1 MTSSNQKAT
10 AKHRVLLRYLKAIWD
25 LLRAAYIEW
34 RHDNAQI
41 FGAALAF
48 YTTISIAPL
57 LIIVITVFGRVLGTK
72 KVQVELLQRIQ
83 EAISPQAA
91 QAVKMLMEALYP
103 SGTGMIATA
112 FAIGLILYGS
122 TRAIVMLAQTLNLM
136 WGVEPDF
143 KVNVRHLIKV
153 RIRAFVMVLVLG
165 FLLLISLVTSTGL
178 VVSGGV
184 IGPLVPIPIWL
195 LRTIDFFISLALV
208 TLLFAL
214 IYKALADIDI
224 AWKDV
229 WIGSAITTALFTLG
243 RLLLGLF
250 FAHQQTASPHV
261 AVTALVVLLWIYYCS
276 QIVLFGAEIT
286 KVYVRWYKSLFITHF
301 RLGYFSHGR
310 QS

>member
-1 MTSSNQKAT
+1 MASPNPKA
-10 AKHRVLLRYLKAIWD
+10 AAQPRVLLRYLKAFWD
-25 LLRAAYIEW
+25 LFRAAYGEW
-34 RHDNAQI
+34 RRDHAQI

-83 EAISPQAA
+83 DAISPQAA

-103 SGTGMIATA
+103 SGTGMLATA

-136 WGVEPDF
+136 WGVKPDF

-165 FLLLISLVTSTGL
+165 FLLLISLVISTGL

-184 IGPLVPIPIWL
+184 LEPLVPIPIFL

-229 WIGSAITTALFTLG
+229 WVGSAITAALFTLG

-250 FAHQQTASPHV
+250 FAQRQASPHL
-261 AVTALVVLLWIYYCS
+261 AVTGLVVLLWIYYCS

-286 KVYVRWYKSLFITHF
+286 KVYVRWYKSLFITHY
-301 RLGYFSHGR
+301 RLGYFGRGR
-310 QS
+310 QA